1 MGIVRLNESL
11 LISFSINSCSCL
23 SLVIVLHLD
32 VFSKVFVQN
41 IGQFRALA
49 DQLFR
54 NPDYHKHVR
63 KQVIKQV

>member
-1 MGIVRLNESL
+1 LPVFNKIFDQIV
-11 LISFSINSCSCL
+11 
-23 SLVIVLHLD
+23 
-32 VFSKVFVQN
+32 
-41 IGQFRALA
+41 GQFRAVA